1 MGRILVFIIILLLL
15 MPVSV
20 FADTINTNFV
30 SVNIDENIYYE
41 NQPFLIN
48 GVTYVQFDDYINR
61 MSENKKVEFEINLNT
76 DRNYIVANDRYL
88 YSGAEFKNID
98 NQTYVPIRLMTK
110 IFNSDIKWDGSEKTV
125 YVTSGT
131 GLIDSGETFYNYD
144 DLYWLSRI
152 IFAESR
158 GESFEGKLAVGTVVM
173 NRVASDNFPNDIYS
187 VIFDK
192 EYGVQ
197 FTPTANKTIYNT
209 PDEDCIIAAKICL
222 DGYRTDND
230 ILYFLEE
237 SIATNKWIVKNRSF
251 SRTIGNHN
259 FYS

>member
-1 MGRILVFIIILLLL
+1 MGRILVFIMILLLL

-30 SVNIDENIYYE
+30 SVNIDETTYYE
-41 NQPFLIN
+41 NQPLLIN
-48 GVTYVQFDDYINR
+48 NTTYVQFDDYINR
-61 MSENKKVEFEINLNT
+61 ISGNRKIEFEINVNT
-76 DRNYIVANDRYL
+76 EKNYIVANDRYL
-88 YSGAEFKNID
+88 YSGVEFKIID
-98 NQTYVPIRLMTK
+98 NKTYVPIRLISK
-110 IFNSDIKWDGSEKTV
+110 IFNSDIKWNDDERTV

-131 GLIDSGETFYNYD
+131 GLIDSGESFYNYD

-173 NRVASDNFPNDIYS
+173 NRVASDDFPDDIYS

-192 EYGVQ
+192 KYGVQ
-197 FTPTANKTIYNT
+197 FTPTSNKTIYNT

-230 ILYFLEE
+230 ILYFLDE
-237 SIATNKWIVKNRSF
+237 SIATNKWIVNNRVF
-251 SRTIGNHN
+251 SHTIGNHN
-259 FYS
+259 FYE